1 MCIRDSYWRK
11 YWDPKSTAPGFSSG
25 LNLYLIRYAEVLLT
39 YAEAKQALGQMTEDV
54 WNKTIRALRV
64 RAGFTDAG
72 ALNYP
77 GNANMTNIIRAERR
91 SEFAMEGLR
100 IDDIRRWKIAETVL
114 NGWAHGARFGE
125 PSIDNGYLRV
135 QLRQFDPQK
144 HYLWP
149 VPPAERSLNTN
160 LTQNNGY

>member
-1 MCIRDSYWRK
+1 M
-11 YWDPKSTAPGFSSG
+11 
-25 LNLYLIRYAEVLLT
+25 
-39 YAEAKQALGQMTEDV
+39 YAEAKHSLGQMTEDI
-54 WNKTIRALRV
+54 WNKTIKPLRA

-77 GNANMTNIIRAERR
+77 GTTNMTEVIRTERR

-114 NGWAHGARFGE
+114 NGWAHGAKYGE
-125 PSIDNGYLRV
+125 ASIDDGYLRV
-135 QLRQFDPQK
+135 QLRQFDKDK

-149 VPPAERSLNTN
+149 VPPSERALNTN
-160 LTQNNGY
+160 LSQNDGY